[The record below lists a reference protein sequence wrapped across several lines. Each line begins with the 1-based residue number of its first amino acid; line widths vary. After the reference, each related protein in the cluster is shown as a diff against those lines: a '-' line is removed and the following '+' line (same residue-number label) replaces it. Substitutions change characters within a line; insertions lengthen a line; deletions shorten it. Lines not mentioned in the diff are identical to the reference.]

1 MSDLHESTS
10 QMLGLQVCTPVPCCV
25 SLLDMVEMFYC
36 RLHKQVL
43 SQPSYMLGVEM
54 FRIQVP

>member
-1 MSDLHESTS
+1 
-10 QMLGLQVCTPVPCCV
+10 MLGLQVCTPVPSCV
-25 SLLDMVEMFYC
+25 SLLDVVEMFYC

-43 SQPSYMLGVEM
+43 SQSSYMLGVGT

>member
-1 MSDLHESTS
+1 
-10 QMLGLQVCTPVPCCV
+10 MLGLQVCTPVPSCV
-25 SLLDMVEMFYC
+25 SLLDVVEMFYC

-43 SQPSYMLGVEM
+43 SQSSYMLGVET